1 MGLVSFRDPPVRVL
15 AAVWL
20 LCITLSDLPLLEEM
34 RGESCIFRS
43 AIVVVLLNASVL
55 FMTINF
61 SLGTDG

>member
-1 MGLVSFRDPPVRVL
+1 MGLVSFRDSPVRVL
-15 AAVWL
+15 A

-43 AIVVVLLNASVL
+43 AIVVVLLNASFL

-61 SLGTDG
+61 SLGTDGW